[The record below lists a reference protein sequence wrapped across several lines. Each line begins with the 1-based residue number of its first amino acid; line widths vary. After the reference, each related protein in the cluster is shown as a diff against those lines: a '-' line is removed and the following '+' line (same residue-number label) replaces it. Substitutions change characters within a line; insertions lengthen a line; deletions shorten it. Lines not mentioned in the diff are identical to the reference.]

1 MTVDQRE
8 KIQDA
13 VKALIDVESAL
24 QTSELATRGGANWS
38 EVQRK
43 LGDARHALVE
53 LNAPEYN

>member
-13 VKALIDVESAL
+13 VKALIDVESVL
-24 QTSELATRGGANWS
+24 QTSELANRGGAHWD

-43 LGDARHALVE
+43 LSEARHTLVE